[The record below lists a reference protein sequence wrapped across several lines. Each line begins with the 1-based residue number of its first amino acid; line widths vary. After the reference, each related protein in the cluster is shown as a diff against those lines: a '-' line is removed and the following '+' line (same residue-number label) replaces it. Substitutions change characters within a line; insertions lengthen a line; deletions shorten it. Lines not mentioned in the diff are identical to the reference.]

1 MYLKNLAAPA
11 LSWDTMLSMI
21 KVELDLI
28 SDVNMYMFVEKG
40 METVFLIFLNDRAN
54 QKTDM

>member
-28 SDVNMYMFVEKG
+28 SDVNMYMFIEKG
-40 METVFLIFLNDRAN
+40 MGGGVSYIL
-54 QKTDM
+54 K